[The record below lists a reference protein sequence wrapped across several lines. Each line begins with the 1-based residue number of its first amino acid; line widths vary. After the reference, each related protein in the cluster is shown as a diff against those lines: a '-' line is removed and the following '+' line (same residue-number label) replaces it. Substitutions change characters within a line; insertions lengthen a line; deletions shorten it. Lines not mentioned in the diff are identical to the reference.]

1 MLTNLRVRNFKRFEE
16 ISVDLDSPVVFVGP
30 NNSGK
35 TSALQALAL
44 WGAGLKRWNEKRGD
58 QKAPERRPG
67 VTIGRRDLVA
77 VPVPDAKA
85 LWRDLH
91 IRDSRIID
99 GRQETTNIRVDV
111 TVEGEQ
117 NGAPWVCGLEFDYAN
132 PESFY
137 CRPLRV
143 NNETPVERMPVP
155 EAAGL
160 TDVALLPPM
169 SGLAETEDMLQPGA
183 VDVRIGQGR
192 TAEVLRNLCFQVH
205 ELRHEEW
212 DKLVDHIF
220 HLYGARLQ
228 VPEYIGSRGQI
239 VMTYLEK
246 NVSLDVSA
254 AGRGLQQ
261 TLLLLA
267 FMYTKPNTVLL
278 LDEPDAHLE
287 ILRQRENYNLLSD
300 LAEDNGNQLIIA
312 THSEVL
318 LNEAAGKDTVIA
330 FVGSPHPLEG
340 HKNEVRNALAEFG
353 FQNYLQAE
361 ETRWV
366 LYLEGSTD
374 LAMLRSFARRL
385 NHHEAT
391 KALERPFVHYVGN
404 TPLKA
409 LTHFHSLRVAV
420 PEMQGVA
427 IFDNLGRELP
437 EMATVSASMWAR
449 NEIENYVATPATLD
463 AFARATARED
473 ALGPLFEPDLLHERS
488 QAMDAA
494 IGKVADAAM
503 TLGRGDIWDPS
514 VKASDDVLVP
524 VLEQFFGSIG
534 KLRTIRKRDLHQL
547 VEFVPEDELDLEI
560 VEKLDAIAAVANSVD
575 PPGLP

>member
-1 MLTNLRVRNFKRFEE
+1 MVRNFKRFEE
-16 ISVDLDSPVVFVGP
+16 IAVTLDSPVVFVGP

-44 WGAGLKRWNEKRGD
+44 WDAGLKRWNEKRGD

-77 VPVPDAKA
+77 IPVTDAKA

-91 IRDSRIID
+91 IRDSRKID
-99 GRQETTNIRVDV
+99 GRQETSNIRIDV
-111 TVEGEQ
+111 IVEGEE
-117 NGAPWVCGLEFDYAN
+117 NGRPWTCGLEFDYAN

-137 CRPLRV
+137 CRPLRLRGAS
-143 NNETPVERMPVP
+143 PVERMPIP

-183 VDVRIGQGR
+183 VDVRVGQGR

-205 ELRHEEW
+205 GLRLQSW
-212 DKLVDHIF
+212 DKLVDHIN
-220 HLYGARLQ
+220 HLFGARLQ
-228 VPEYIGSRGQI
+228 APEYIASRGQI
-239 VMTYLEK
+239 VMTYVEK
-246 NVSLDVSA
+246 DVSLDISA

-267 FMYTKPNTVLL
+267 FMYTKPDTVLL

-287 ILRQRENYNLLSD
+287 ILRQRENYSLLSD
-300 LAEDNGNQLIIA
+300 LAQDNGNQLIIA

-318 LNEAAGKDTVIA
+318 LNEAAGKDTVVA
-330 FVGSPHPLEG
+330 FVGAPHPLEG

-353 FQNYLQAE
+353 FQDYLQAE

-385 NHHEAT
+385 GHTDAI

-404 TPLKA
+404 TPMKA
-409 LTHFHSLRVAV
+409 LNHFHSLRIAV
-420 PEMQGVA
+420 PGIQGA
-427 IFDNLGRELP
+427 ALFDHLDRELP
-437 EMATVSASMWAR
+437 VMSPIEASMWTR

-463 AFARATARED
+463 AFARSTAHDE
-473 ALGPLFEPDLLHERS
+473 ALGPLFEPDLIRERS
-488 QAMDAA
+488 EAMFTALDRVAEAA
-494 IGKVADAAM
+494 R
-503 TLGRGDIWDPS
+503 TLGRRDIWDPG
-514 VKASDDVLVP
+514 VKASDEVLIP
-524 VLEQFFGSIG
+524 VLEQFYGLIG
-534 KLRTIRKRDLHQL
+534 KQRTIRKRDLHQL
-547 VEFVPEDELDLEI
+547 VAFVPDEELDEELS
-560 VEKLDAIAAVANSVD
+560 EKLDAIASVAMSAK